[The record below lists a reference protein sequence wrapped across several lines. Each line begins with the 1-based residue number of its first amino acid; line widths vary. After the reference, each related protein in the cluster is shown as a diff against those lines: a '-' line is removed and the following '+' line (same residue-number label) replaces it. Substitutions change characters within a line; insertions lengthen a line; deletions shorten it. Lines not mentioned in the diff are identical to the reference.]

1 MKKSYEMIWEIFN
14 SCSGNQM
21 RDVFIE
27 EIEIEDVSAYVA
39 NKFDGNDISFEIT
52 KTPGCMIYDVVSNG
66 LRQRLT
72 FTEV

>member
-21 RDVFIE
+21 RDVFVE
-27 EIEIEDVSAYVA
+27 EIEIEDVAAYVA
-39 NKFDGNDISFEIT
+39 NKFDGNDISVET
-52 KTPGCMIYDVVSNG
+52 TTSPGCTIYDIVING